1 MRTVKDPCTFRK
13 RITDSISK
21 VVLETH
27 ENIPANIS
35 KNLFENIERGIY
47 NYCIG
52 EATTNNIIKKWN
64 NPYFVLLY
72 INKLRM
78 VLANINNE
86 GLLEKIFS
94 KEIRPHCIASM
105 THQDLDPAKWK
116 ELIQLKKL
124 HDENLYS
131 PKLDANTDDF
141 TCRKCKS
148 RKCSYYQLQTR
159 SADEPM
165 TTFVTCIECGN
176 RWKC

>member
-1 MRTVKDPCTFRK
+1 MKDPCTFRK

-72 INKLRM
+72 TNKLRM
-78 VLANINNE
+78 VLANINNK
-86 GLLEKIFS
+86 GLLERIFS
-94 KEIRPHCIASM
+94 KEIKPHCIASM

-116 ELIQLKKL
+116 ELIQLKKIARR
-124 HDENLYS
+124 
-131 PKLDANTDDF
+131 KLVLSKVG
-141 TCRKCKS
+141 CQYR
-148 RKCSYYQLQTR
+148 
-159 SADEPM
+159 
-165 TTFVTCIECGN
+165 
-176 RWKC
+176 